1 MLLKRLYLK
10 NIRSYVE
17 QQIEFP
23 QGAILLSGDIGSGKS
38 TILLAIEFA
47 LFGVKGKELPASA
60 LLRHGANEGVVE
72 LEFSL
77 QEKHYTVG
85 RFLKRTKTSI
95 KQEPGFLIE
104 DGVKSNLTPVE
115 LKNKVLDVLGYPS
128 KIASKTKDLIYRYT
142 IYTAQEQMK
151 HILFDEQERLST
163 LRRVFQ
169 IDKYEI
175 IKNNSQQFL
184 RYIKSVEKADQIH
197 IEDLEDKK
205 AELKEIKQQI
215 VTKKQDLAALIEQI
229 ESVAKSL
236 SELREQKKVLDS
248 KKREAD
254 NFSQELKQLLKQETE
269 SVEIINK
276 NEEKK
281 TVLSKEL
288 EKLKSDFESIVLE
301 KPTEKSDEVLADEI
315 DKLENWLKEISNK
328 QTVLVEQK
336 KNFAGQAEQLQ
347 KDLKQMQ
354 DNVSAEKEKK
364 ESKEKLEQ
372 ELRGSETLAKDIE
385 QVEKEIQN
393 ILKQI
398 NELEFSKKNSEDLKV
413 KISELSSC
421 PTCLQDV
428 DEGHK
433 EKILSRE
440 NSKIDETLKKH
451 GVLEQKKNELQQ
463 KLKSLKEAEKK
474 KQQDEQRIKVLESEL
489 KNIESNKKMFEEK
502 KVALDEVKNKC
513 EGVEKEL
520 ADLKDTDVVVYEEK
534 LKRLK
539 EDRKQLND
547 YHRRIEKKKSIKER
561 YKDKKEQLQ
570 DIDMQVKQDKEKLAN
585 LRERKK
591 ELEESLARYSDIN
604 KQVEENE
611 GKLQD
616 AINKEKEF
624 YAKKTGIETEQNNL
638 AKQQEKLKEDI
649 EKKEKIK
656 EHLIRVQDYQFWMQN
671 GFTKLVEN
679 IEKHVMLRVYNEFNE
694 QFVAWFLMLVEDD
707 TISARLDEAFS
718 PVIEQNGYETDIEYL
733 SGGEKTSVALAYRL
747 ALNKVINDLI
757 SSIKT
762 KDLLVLDEP
771 TDGFSSEQL
780 DRVRDVLDQLHLKQI
795 LLVSHEPKLE
805 TFVENII
812 RVKKNEHVSAVE
824 QV

>member
-301 KPTEKSDEVLADEI
+301 KPTENSDEVLADEI

-547 YHRRIEKKKSIKER
+547 YHRRVAEKKSIKER